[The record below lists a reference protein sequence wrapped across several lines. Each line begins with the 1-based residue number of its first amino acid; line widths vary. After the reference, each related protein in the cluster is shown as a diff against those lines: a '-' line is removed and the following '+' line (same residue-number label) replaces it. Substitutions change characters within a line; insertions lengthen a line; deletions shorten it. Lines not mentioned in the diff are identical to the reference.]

1 MNTPT
6 ALEILRAARDK
17 AHLEAVKTIEV
28 RQALTALNR
37 HCREG
42 DRLIWFWEWA
52 DYSDAVAR
60 RQNLHA
66 ALNGIL
72 RQLGLPTE

>member
-1 MNTPT
+1 VNLLT
-6 ALEILRAARDK
+6 ALEILRAARDR
-17 AHLEAVKTIEV
+17 AQHEPVKTPEV

-42 DRLIWFWEWA
+42 DRLVWFWEWA
-52 DYSDAVAR
+52 DYSNAIAR

-72 RQLGLPTE
+72 RQLGLPPE